1 MKSHFIKDTN
11 EKYSIREDGI
21 LISHKKKG
29 DKIIKTFKGF
39 AVLSVNN
46 RRINVFITYLIKT
59 YFNYFL
65 CKSCNTKVQ
74 GNDKKR
80 TLCNKCKISVKES
93 NAKSFKNITDL
104 GKKKRLLYKR
114 KAILELKVFYIKD
127 KLKVT
132 NINIPKEIIESK
144 RQQLLLHRAL
154 KQIKDEHTN
163 KHSNK

>member
-21 LISHKKKG
+21 IISHKKKG
-29 DKIIKTFKGF
+29 DKIIKTYKGF

-46 RRINVFITYLIKT
+46 TRINVFITYLIKT

-65 CKSCNTKVQ
+65 CKSCNSKVQ
-74 GNDKKR
+74 GNEKKR

-93 NAKSFKNITDL
+93 NAKYFKNITDL

-114 KAILELKVFYIKD
+114 KSIIELKDFYIKD

-132 NINIPKEIIESK
+132 NINIPKEIIQSK
-144 RQQLLLHRAL
+144 RQQLLFHRQL
-154 KQIKDEHTN
+154 KQLKDEYSR
-163 KHSNK
+163 KHKN